1 MGDFK
6 VTDHM
11 VYDAL
16 TDAYSK
22 VHMGITAENIAE
34 KYGISR
40 QEQDEFAY
48 ASQTKAIKAVDSGA
62 FKDEIV
68 PVTVRVGK
76 EEKVF
81 DTDEYP
87 NRNTNPEKL
96 AKLRPAFKP
105 DGTVTA
111 GNASGINDSASFTL
125 IASEEAVKKYGLTP
139 MAEIVAVGQ
148 GGVDPQ
154 FMGLGPVP
162 AVLQALKNGGFK
174 LSQMEILELNE
185 AFAAQSLG
193 VIHELS
199 QKCDLCLLYTSDA
212 ADD

>member
-1 MGDFK
+1 MQ
-6 VTDHM
+6 
-11 VYDAL
+11 
-16 TDAYSK
+16 YSK

-40 QEQDEFAY
+40 QAQDEFAY

-68 PVTVRVGK
+68 PVTVKVGK

-125 IASEEAVKKYGLTP
+125 IASEEAVKKFALTP
-139 MAEIVAVGQ
+139 MAEIIAVGQ

-162 AVLQALKNGGFK
+162 AILQALKNSGLK
-174 LSQMEILELNE
+174 LSQMEVLELNE
-185 AFAAQSLG
+185 AFAARPWAS
-193 VIHELS
+193 
-199 QKCDLCLLYTSDA
+199 YTSCRRSA
-212 ADD
+212 T

>member
-1 MGDFK
+1 M
-6 VTDHM
+6 
-11 VYDAL
+11 

-40 QEQDEFAY
+40 QAQDEFAY

-68 PVTVRVGK
+68 PVTVKVGK

-125 IASEEAVKKYGLTP
+125 IASEEAVKNSHSRLWR
-139 MAEIVAVGQ
+139 
-148 GGVDPQ
+148 
-154 FMGLGPVP
+154 
-162 AVLQALKNGGFK
+162 K
-174 LSQMEILELNE
+174 LSR
-185 AFAAQSLG
+185 
-193 VIHELS
+193 
-199 QKCDLCLLYTSDA
+199 
-212 ADD
+212 